1 MIPLWNEID
10 RLKGPDALTKEIAK
24 MQAPAY
30 DLPGYPWEVVEMKNG
45 AIQFRRLTPV
55 NEYLITVQVKRRKVG
70 R

>member
-30 DLPGYPWEVVEMKNG
+30 ELSGCPWEVYAMKNG

-55 NEYLITVQVKRRKVG
+55 SEYLITVHVKRRKVG